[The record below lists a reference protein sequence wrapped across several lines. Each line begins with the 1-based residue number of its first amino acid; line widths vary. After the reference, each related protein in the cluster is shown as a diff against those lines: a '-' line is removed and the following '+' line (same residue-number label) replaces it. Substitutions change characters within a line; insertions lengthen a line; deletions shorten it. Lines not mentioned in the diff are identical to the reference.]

1 MINKI
6 INYLKEEKNDKG
18 VPVISD
24 TPIENEG
31 GKFANPFSPY
41 SKKDFFS
48 LSELAKR
55 WKMQEEGI
63 RKLAKLD
70 NLTIFLF
77 SLRDKQEY
85 LKKDLIIEF
94 SLRNK
99 QEYLKKDL
107 IIEYEKKQQKVV
119 ERIFESA
126 IPVKYDNSTPLQKV
140 INRLFTIKDKNDFYL
155 ELGEFL
161 KRERKDRKLSRKLVA
176 KELGVSHQQYK
187 KYETGKN
194 KIDLFKLKQVISIL
208 RL

>member
-55 WKMQEEGI
+55 WKMQEEDI

-85 LKKDLIIEF
+85 LKKDLIIE
-94 SLRNK
+94 
-99 QEYLKKDL
+99 
-107 IIEYEKKQQKVV
+107 YEKKQQKVV
-119 ERIFESA
+119 ERTFKSA

-155 ELGEFL
+155 ELGKFL
-161 KRERKDRKLSRKLVA
+161 KRERKDRKLSQKLVA
-176 KELGVSHQQYK
+176 KELGISYQQYK
-187 KYETGKN
+187 KYETGEN